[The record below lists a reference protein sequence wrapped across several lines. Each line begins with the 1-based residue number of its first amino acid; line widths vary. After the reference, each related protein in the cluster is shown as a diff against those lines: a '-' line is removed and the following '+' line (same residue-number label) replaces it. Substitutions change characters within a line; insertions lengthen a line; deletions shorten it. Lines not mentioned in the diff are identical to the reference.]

1 MKLNKVILAST
12 LALGLF
18 AFDKEASANEWKAR
32 GVDEVKSELVTEDNT
47 TSYTIKYGDT
57 LGVIG
62 KASGLSVNELAGIN
76 DIDNV
81 DFILPGNKVLFE
93 ADDLGNIDSVSIT
106 NEQEEVLV
114 EETVTEEPVSEEPLM
129 TEPVAEEVPY
139 STPEYVVEEETYA
152 PQASTSSEQEAKE
165 WIANKESG
173 GDYNITNP
181 TGKYIG
187 RYQLDRSYLNGDH
200 SPANQEKVADEYVAE
215 RYGSWAGAKQ
225 AWEQKGW
232 Y

>member
-18 AFDKEASANEWKAR
+18 AFDKEASASEWKAR
-32 GVDEVKSELVTEDNT
+32 GVEEVKSELVTEDNT

-62 KASGLSVNELAGIN
+62 KASGLSVNELASIN
-76 DIDNV
+76 GIDNV
-81 DFILPGNKVLFE
+81 DFILPGNKVSFE
-93 ADDLGNIDSVSIT
+93 ENNLGNIDSVSIT

-114 EETVTEEPVSEEPLM
+114 EETVTEEPVV
-129 TEPVAEEVPY
+129 TAPVVEEVPY
-139 STPEYVVEEETYA
+139 STPEYVEEEETYA

-165 WIANKESG
+165 WIIQKESNG
-173 GDYNITNP
+173 NP
-181 TGKYIG
+181 QARNGQYYG
-187 RYQLDRSYLNGDH
+187 LFQLGDH
-200 SPANQEKVADEYVAE
+200 LIEDGASVQEQHAVANNYVNE
-215 RYGSWAGAKQ
+215 RYGSWVGAKQ
-225 AWEQKGW
+225 AWQQKGW

>member
-18 AFDKEASANEWKAR
+18 AFDKEASASEWKAR

-114 EETVTEEPVSEEPLM
+114 EETVTEEPVV
-129 TEPVAEEVPY
+129 TAPVAEEVPY
-139 STPEYVVEEETYA
+139 SAPEYVAEEEETYA

-165 WIANKESG
+165 WIIQKESNG
-173 GDYNITNP
+173 NP
-181 TGKYIG
+181 QARNGQYYG
-187 RYQLDRSYLNGDH
+187 LFQLGDH
-200 SPANQEKVADEYVAE
+200 LIEDGASVQEQHEVANNYVAE
-215 RYGSWAGAKQ
+215 RYGSWSGAKQ
-225 AWEQKGW
+225 AWQQKGW

>member
-18 AFDKEASANEWKAR
+18 AFDKEASASEWKAR
-32 GVDEVKSELVTEDNT
+32 GVEEVKSELVTEDNT

-62 KASGLSVNELAGIN
+62 KASGLSVKELASIN

-81 DFILPGNKVLFE
+81 DFILPGNKVSFE
-93 ADDLGNIDSVSIT
+93 EDESGNIDSVSIT

-114 EETVTEEPVSEEPLM
+114 EETVTEEPVV
-129 TEPVAEEVPY
+129 TAPVAEEVPY
-139 STPEYVVEEETYA
+139 SAPEYVEEEEETYA

-165 WIANKESG
+165 WIIQKESNG
-173 GDYNITNP
+173 NP
-181 TGKYIG
+181 QARNGQYYG
-187 RYQLDRSYLNGDH
+187 LFQLGDH
-200 SPANQEKVADEYVAE
+200 LIEDGASVQEQHAVANNYVNE
-215 RYGSWAGAKQ
+215 RYGSWVGAKQ
-225 AWEQKGW
+225 AWQQKGW

>member
-1 MKLNKVILAST
+1 MKLNKVIIAST

-18 AFDKEASANEWKAR
+18 AFDKEASASEWKAR
-32 GVDEVKSELVTEDNT
+32 GVEEVKSELVTEDNT

-62 KASGLSVNELAGIN
+62 KASGLDVNELASIN

-81 DFILPGNKVLFE
+81 DFILPGNKVLLE
-93 ADDLGNIDSVSIT
+93 SDDLGNIDSVSIT

-152 PQASTSSEQEAKE
+152 PQTSTSSEQEAKE

-187 RYQLDRSYLNGDH
+187 KYQLDRSYLNGDH
-200 SPANQEKVADEYVAE
+200 SPANQEKVANEYVAE
-215 RYGSWAGAKQ
+215 RYGSWVGAKQ
-225 AWEQKGW
+225 AWQQKGW

>member
-62 KASGLSVNELAGIN
+62 KASGLDVNELASIN

-93 ADDLGNIDSVSIT
+93 SDDLGNIDSVSIT

-114 EETVTEEPVSEEPLM
+114 EETVTEEPVV
-129 TEPVAEEVPY
+129 TAPVAEEVPY
-139 STPEYVVEEETYA
+139 SAPEYVAEEEETYA
-152 PQASTSSEQEAKE
+152 PQASTSSEQEAKD
-165 WIANKESG
+165 WIIQRESNG
-173 GDYNITNP
+173 NP
-181 TGKYIG
+181 QARNGQYYG
-187 RYQLDRSYLNGDH
+187 LFQLGDH
-200 SPANQEKVADEYVAE
+200 LIEDGASVQEQHAVANNYVNE
-215 RYGSWAGAKQ
+215 RYGSWVGAKQ
-225 AWEQKGW
+225 AWQQKGW

>member
-1 MKLNKVILAST
+1 MKLNKVILASA

-18 AFDKEASANEWKAR
+18 AFDKEASASEWKAR
-32 GVDEVKSELVTEDNT
+32 GVEEVKSELVTEDNT

-62 KASGLSVNELAGIN
+62 KASGLSVKELASIN

-81 DFILPGNKVLFE
+81 DFILPGNKVSFE
-93 ADDLGNIDSVSIT
+93 EDESGNIDSVSIT

-114 EETVTEEPVSEEPLM
+114 EETVTEEPVV
-129 TEPVAEEVPY
+129 TAPVAEEVPY
-139 STPEYVVEEETYA
+139 STPEYVEEEETYE

-165 WIANKESG
+165 WIIQKESNG
-173 GDYNITNP
+173 NP
-181 TGKYIG
+181 QARNGQYYG
-187 RYQLDRSYLNGDH
+187 LFQLGDH
-200 SPANQEKVADEYVAE
+200 LIEDGASVQEQHAVANNYVNE
-215 RYGSWAGAKQ
+215 RYGSWVGAKQ
-225 AWEQKGW
+225 AWQQKGW

>member
-18 AFDKEASANEWKAR
+18 AFDKEASASEWKAR

-62 KASGLSVNELAGIN
+62 KASGLSVKELAGIN

-81 DFILPGNKVLFE
+81 DFILPGNKVSFE
-93 ADDLGNIDSVSIT
+93 EDDLGNIDSISIT

-114 EETVTEEPVSEEPLM
+114 EETVTEEPVV
-129 TEPVAEEVPY
+129 TAPVAEEVPY

-215 RYGSWAGAKQ
+215 RYGSWSNAKQ
-225 AWEQKGW
+225 EWQQKGW

>member
-1 MKLNKVILAST
+1 MKLNKAILAST

-18 AFDKEASANEWKAR
+18 AFDKEASASEWKAR

-62 KASGLSVNELAGIN
+62 KASGLGVNELASIN

-114 EETVTEEPVSEEPLM
+114 EETVTEEPVV
-129 TEPVAEEVPY
+129 TAPVAEEVPY
-139 STPEYVVEEETYA
+139 SAPEYVAEEEETYA

-173 GDYNITNP
+173 GDYNAYNPAGGYYGKYQLNP
-181 TGKYIG
+181 TLVAYGA
-187 RYQLDRSYLNGDH
+187 
-200 SPANQEKVADEYVAE
+200 SPAEQEVASDKYVNE
-215 RYGSWAGAKQ
+215 RYNGSWVQAKQ
-225 AWEQKGW
+225 HWQAKGW

>member
-1 MKLNKVILAST
+1 MKLNKVILASA

-18 AFDKEASANEWKAR
+18 AFDKEASASEWKAR
-32 GVDEVKSELVTEDNT
+32 GVEEVKSELVTEDNT

-62 KASGLSVNELAGIN
+62 KASGLSVKELASIN

-81 DFILPGNKVLFE
+81 DFILPGNKVSFE
-93 ADDLGNIDSVSIT
+93 EDESGNIDSVSIT

-114 EETVTEEPVSEEPLM
+114 EETVTEEPVV
-129 TEPVAEEVPY
+129 TAPVAEEVPY
-139 STPEYVVEEETYA
+139 TSPEYVEEEEDTYA

-165 WIANKESG
+165 WIIQKESNG
-173 GDYNITNP
+173 NP
-181 TGKYIG
+181 QARNGQYYG
-187 RYQLDRSYLNGDH
+187 LFQLGDH
-200 SPANQEKVADEYVAE
+200 LIEDGASVQEQHAVANNYVNE
-215 RYGSWAGAKQ
+215 RYGSWVGAKQ
-225 AWEQKGW
+225 AWQQKGW

>member
-114 EETVTEEPVSEEPLM
+114 EETVTEEPVVTTPAS
-129 TEPVAEEVPY
+129 EEVPY
-139 STPEYVVEEETYA
+139 SAPEYVVEEETYA
-152 PQASTSSEQEAKE
+152 PQASTSSEQEAKD
-165 WIANKESG
+165 WIIQRESNG
-173 GDYNITNP
+173 NP
-181 TGKYIG
+181 QARNGQYYG
-187 RYQLDRSYLNGDH
+187 LFQLGDH
-200 SPANQEKVADEYVAE
+200 LIEDGASVQEQHAVANNYVNE
-215 RYGSWAGAKQ
+215 RYGSWVGAKQ
-225 AWEQKGW
+225 AWQQKGW

>member
-18 AFDKEASANEWKAR
+18 AFDKEASASEWKAR

-62 KASGLSVNELAGIN
+62 KASGLGVNELASIN

-114 EETVTEEPVSEEPLM
+114 EETVTEEPVV
-129 TEPVAEEVPY
+129 TAPVAEEVPY
-139 STPEYVVEEETYA
+139 SAPEYVVEEEETYA
-152 PQASTSSEQEAKE
+152 PQANTSSEQEAKD
-165 WIANKESG
+165 WIIQRESNG
-173 GDYNITNP
+173 NP
-181 TGKYIG
+181 QARNGQYYG
-187 RYQLDRSYLNGDH
+187 LFQLGDH
-200 SPANQEKVADEYVAE
+200 LIEDGASVQEQHAVANNYVNE
-215 RYGSWAGAKQ
+215 RYGSWVGAKQ
-225 AWEQKGW
+225 AWQQKGW

>member
-62 KASGLSVNELAGIN
+62 KASGLGVNELAGIN

-93 ADDLGNIDSVSIT
+93 SDDLGNIDSVSIT

-187 RYQLDRSYLNGDH
+187 KYQLDRSYLNGDH
-200 SPANQEKVADEYVAE
+200 SPANQEKVANEYVAE
-215 RYGSWAGAKQ
+215 RYGSWSGAKQ
-225 AWEQKGW
+225 AWQQKGW

>member
-62 KASGLSVNELAGIN
+62 KASGLDVNELASIN

-93 ADDLGNIDSVSIT
+93 SDDLGNIDSVSIT

-165 WIANKESG
+165 WIIQKESNG
-173 GDYNITNP
+173 NP
-181 TGKYIG
+181 QARNGQYYG
-187 RYQLDRSYLNGDH
+187 LFQLGDH
-200 SPANQEKVADEYVAE
+200 LIEDGASVQEQHAVANNYVNE
-215 RYGSWAGAKQ
+215 RYGSWSGAKQ
-225 AWEQKGW
+225 AWQQKGW

>member
-1 MKLNKVILAST
+1 MKLNKVILASA

-18 AFDKEASANEWKAR
+18 AFDKEASASEWKAR
-32 GVDEVKSELVTEDNT
+32 GVEEVKSELVTEDNT

-62 KASGLSVNELAGIN
+62 KASGLSVKELASIN

-81 DFILPGNKVLFE
+81 DFILPGNKVSFE
-93 ADDLGNIDSVSIT
+93 EDESGNIDSVSIT

-114 EETVTEEPVSEEPLM
+114 EETVTEEPVV
-129 TEPVAEEVPY
+129 TAPVAEEVPY
-139 STPEYVVEEETYA
+139 TSPEYVEEEEETYA

-165 WIANKESG
+165 WIIQKESNG
-173 GDYNITNP
+173 NP
-181 TGKYIG
+181 QARNGQYYG
-187 RYQLDRSYLNGDH
+187 LFQLGDH
-200 SPANQEKVADEYVAE
+200 LIEDGASVQEQHAVANNYVNE
-215 RYGSWAGAKQ
+215 RYGSWVGAKQ
-225 AWEQKGW
+225 AWQQKGW

>member
-62 KASGLSVNELAGIN
+62 KASGLDVNELASIN

-93 ADDLGNIDSVSIT
+93 ADDLGNIDSISIT

-114 EETVTEEPVSEEPLM
+114 EETVTEEPVV
-129 TEPVAEEVPY
+129 TAPVAEEVPY
-139 STPEYVVEEETYA
+139 SAPEYVVEEEETYE
-152 PQASTSSEQEAKE
+152 PQSSTSSEQEAKD
-165 WIANKESG
+165 WIIQRESNG
-173 GDYNITNP
+173 NP
-181 TGKYIG
+181 QARNGQYYG
-187 RYQLDRSYLNGDH
+187 LFQLGDH
-200 SPANQEKVADEYVAE
+200 LIEDGASVQEQHAVANNYVNE
-215 RYGSWAGAKQ
+215 RYGSWVGAKQ
-225 AWEQKGW
+225 AWQQKGW

>member
-18 AFDKEASANEWKAR
+18 AFDKEASASEWKAR
-32 GVDEVKSELVTEDNT
+32 GVEEVKSELVTEDNT

-62 KASGLSVNELAGIN
+62 KASGLSVKELAGIN

-81 DFILPGNKVLFE
+81 DFILPGNKVSFE
-93 ADDLGNIDSVSIT
+93 EDDLGNIDSVSIT

-114 EETVTEEPVSEEPLM
+114 EETVTEEPVV
-129 TEPVAEEVPY
+129 TAPVAEEVPY
-139 STPEYVVEEETYA
+139 SAPEYVAEEEETYA
-152 PQASTSSEQEAKE
+152 PQASTSSEQEAKD
-165 WIANKESG
+165 WIIQRESSG
-173 GDYNITNP
+173 NP
-181 TGKYIG
+181 QARNGQYYG
-187 RYQLDRSYLNGDH
+187 LFQLGDH
-200 SPANQEKVADEYVAE
+200 LIEDGASVQEQHAVANNYVNE
-215 RYGSWAGAKQ
+215 RYGSWVKAKQ
-225 AWEQKGW
+225 EWQQKGW

>member
-12 LALGLF
+12 VALGLF
-18 AFDKEASANEWKAR
+18 AFDKEASASEWEAR
-32 GVDEVKSELVTEDNT
+32 GVDEVKSELVTEGNT

-62 KASGLSVNELAGIN
+62 KASGLSVDELASIN
-76 DIDNV
+76 NIDNV
-81 DFILPGNKVLFE
+81 DFILPGNKVSFE
-93 ADDLGNIDSVSIT
+93 SDDLGNIDSVSIT

-129 TEPVAEEVPY
+129 DEPVAEEVPY
-139 STPEYVVEEETYA
+139 SSPEYVVEETHV

-165 WIANKESG
+165 WIAQRESG
-173 GDYNITNP
+173 GDYNAYNP
-181 TGKYIG
+181 AGYYG
-187 RYQLDRSYLNGDH
+187 RYQLNPSLVRHGA
-200 SPANQEKVADEYVAE
+200 SPAEQEIASDKYVHE
-215 RYGSWAGAKQ
+215 RYGSWVQAK
-225 AWEQKGW
+225 AHWEANNW

>member
-62 KASGLSVNELAGIN
+62 KASGLGVNELASIN

-114 EETVTEEPVSEEPLM
+114 EETVTEEPVV
-129 TEPVAEEVPY
+129 TAPVAEEVPY
-139 STPEYVVEEETYA
+139 SAPEYVAEEEETYA

-165 WIANKESG
+165 WIIQKESNG
-173 GDYNITNP
+173 NP
-181 TGKYIG
+181 QARNGQYYG
-187 RYQLDRSYLNGDH
+187 LFQLGDH
-200 SPANQEKVADEYVAE
+200 LIEDGASVQEQHVVANNYVAE
-215 RYGSWAGAKQ
+215 RYGSWSGAKQ
-225 AWEQKGW
+225 AWQQKGW

>member
-32 GVDEVKSELVTEDNT
+32 GVDEVKTELVTEDNT

-93 ADDLGNIDSVSIT
+93 ADDLGNIDFVSIT

-114 EETVTEEPVSEEPLM
+114 EETVTEEPVV
-129 TEPVAEEVPY
+129 TTPVAEEVPY
-139 STPEYVVEEETYA
+139 SAPEYVVEEEEETYA

-173 GDYNITNP
+173 GDYNAYNPAGGYYGKYQLNP
-181 TGKYIG
+181 TLVAYGA
-187 RYQLDRSYLNGDH
+187 
-200 SPANQEKVADEYVAE
+200 SPAEQEIAVQEYVNE
-215 RYGSWAGAKQ
+215 RYNGSFVQAKAYWQ
-225 AWEQKGW
+225 ANGW

>member
-18 AFDKEASANEWKAR
+18 AFDKEASASEWKAR
-32 GVDEVKSELVTEDNT
+32 GVEEVKSELVTEDNT

-62 KASGLSVNELAGIN
+62 KASGLSVKELASIN

-81 DFILPGNKVLFE
+81 DFILPGNKVSFE
-93 ADDLGNIDSVSIT
+93 EDESGNIDSVSIT

-114 EETVTEEPVSEEPLM
+114 EETVTEEPVL
-129 TEPVAEEVPY
+129 TAPVAEEVPY
-139 STPEYVVEEETYA
+139 STPEYVEEEETYA
-152 PQASTSSEQEAKE
+152 PQASTSSEQEAKD
-165 WIANKESG
+165 WIIQKESNG
-173 GDYNITNP
+173 NP
-181 TGKYIG
+181 QARNGQYYG
-187 RYQLDRSYLNGDH
+187 LFQLGDH
-200 SPANQEKVADEYVAE
+200 LIEDGASVQEQHAVANNYVNE
-215 RYGSWAGAKQ
+215 RYGSWVGAKQ
-225 AWEQKGW
+225 AWQQKGW

>member
-62 KASGLSVNELAGIN
+62 KASGLGVNELAGIN

-93 ADDLGNIDSVSIT
+93 SDDLGNIDSVSIT

-200 SPANQEKVADEYVAE
+200 SPANQEKVANEYVAE
-215 RYGSWAGAKQ
+215 RYGSWSGAKQ
-225 AWEQKGW
+225 AWQQKGW

>member
-18 AFDKEASANEWKAR
+18 AFDKEASASEWKAR

-187 RYQLDRSYLNGDH
+187 KYQLDRSYLNGDH
-200 SPANQEKVADEYVAE
+200 SPANQEKVANEYVAE
-215 RYGSWAGAKQ
+215 RYGSWSGAKQ
-225 AWEQKGW
+225 AWQQKGW

>member
-1 MKLNKVILAST
+1 MKLNKVVLVST

-62 KASGLSVNELAGIN
+62 KASGLGVNELASIN

-93 ADDLGNIDSVSIT
+93 SDDLGNIDSVSIT

-114 EETVTEEPVSEEPLM
+114 EETVTEEPVV
-129 TEPVAEEVPY
+129 TAPVAEEVPY
-139 STPEYVVEEETYA
+139 SAPEYVAEEEETYA

-173 GDYNITNP
+173 GDYNAYNP
-181 TGKYIG
+181 AGGYYG
-187 RYQLDRSYLNGDH
+187 RYQLNPTLVAYGA
-200 SPANQEKVADEYVAE
+200 SPAEQEIAVQEYVNE
-215 RYGSWAGAKQ
+215 RYNGSFVQAKAHWQ
-225 AWEQKGW
+225 EKGW

>member
-1 MKLNKVILAST
+1 MKLNKVILASA

-18 AFDKEASANEWKAR
+18 AFDKEASASEWKAR
-32 GVDEVKSELVTEDNT
+32 GVEEVKSELVTEDNT

-62 KASGLSVNELAGIN
+62 KASGLSVKELASIN

-81 DFILPGNKVLFE
+81 DFILPGNKVSFE
-93 ADDLGNIDSVSIT
+93 EDESGNIDSVSIT

-114 EETVTEEPVSEEPLM
+114 EETVTEEPVV
-129 TEPVAEEVPY
+129 TAPVAEEVPY
-139 STPEYVVEEETYA
+139 SAPEYVEEEEETYA

-165 WIANKESG
+165 WIIQKESNG
-173 GDYNITNP
+173 NP
-181 TGKYIG
+181 QARNGQYYG
-187 RYQLDRSYLNGDH
+187 LFQLGDH
-200 SPANQEKVADEYVAE
+200 LIEDGASVQEQHAVANNYVNE
-215 RYGSWAGAKQ
+215 RYGSWVGAKQ
-225 AWEQKGW
+225 AWQQKGW

>member
-1 MKLNKVILAST
+1 MKLNKVVLVST

-18 AFDKEASANEWKAR
+18 TFDKEASASEWKAR
-32 GVDEVKSELVTEDNT
+32 GVEEVKAELVTEDNT

-62 KASGLSVNELAGIN
+62 KASGLDVNELASIN

-93 ADDLGNIDSVSIT
+93 SDDLGNIDSVSIT

-114 EETVTEEPVSEEPLM
+114 EETVTEEPVSEEHLM

-187 RYQLDRSYLNGDH
+187 KYQLDRSYLNGDH
-200 SPANQEKVADEYVAE
+200 SPANQEKVANEYVAE
-215 RYGSWAGAKQ
+215 RYGSWSGAKQ
-225 AWEQKGW
+225 AWQQKGW

>member
-18 AFDKEASANEWKAR
+18 AFDKEASASEWKAR

-62 KASGLSVNELAGIN
+62 KASGLGVNELASIN

-114 EETVTEEPVSEEPLM
+114 EETVTEEPVV
-129 TEPVAEEVPY
+129 TAPVAEEVPY
-139 STPEYVVEEETYA
+139 SAPEYVAEEEETYA

-165 WIANKESG
+165 WIIQKESNG
-173 GDYNITNP
+173 NP
-181 TGKYIG
+181 QARNGQYYG
-187 RYQLDRSYLNGDH
+187 LFQLGDH
-200 SPANQEKVADEYVAE
+200 LIEDGASVQEQHAVANNYVAE
-215 RYGSWAGAKQ
+215 RYGSWSNAKQ
-225 AWEQKGW
+225 AWQQKGW

>member
-1 MKLNKVILAST
+1 MKLNKVILASA

-18 AFDKEASANEWKAR
+18 AFDKEASASEWKAR
-32 GVDEVKSELVTEDNT
+32 DVEEVKSELVTEDNI

-62 KASGLSVNELAGIN
+62 KASGLGVNELASIN

-81 DFILPGNKVLFE
+81 DFILPGNKVSFE
-93 ADDLGNIDSVSIT
+93 EDESGNIDSVSIT

-114 EETVTEEPVSEEPLM
+114 EETVTEEPVV
-129 TEPVAEEVPY
+129 TAPVAEEVPY
-139 STPEYVVEEETYA
+139 STPEYVEEEETYA

-165 WIANKESG
+165 WIIQKESNG
-173 GDYNITNP
+173 NP
-181 TGKYIG
+181 QARNGQYYG
-187 RYQLDRSYLNGDH
+187 LFQLGDH
-200 SPANQEKVADEYVAE
+200 LIEDGASVQEQHAVANNYVNE
-215 RYGSWAGAKQ
+215 RYGSWVGAKQ
-225 AWEQKGW
+225 AWQQKGW

>member
-62 KASGLSVNELAGIN
+62 KASGLDVNELASIN

-114 EETVTEEPVSEEPLM
+114 EETVTEEPVV
-129 TEPVAEEVPY
+129 TAPVAEEVPY
-139 STPEYVVEEETYA
+139 SAPEYVVEEEETYE
-152 PQASTSSEQEAKE
+152 PQSSTSSEQEAKE
-165 WIANKESG
+165 WIIQKESNG
-173 GDYNITNP
+173 NP
-181 TGKYIG
+181 QARNGQYYG
-187 RYQLDRSYLNGDH
+187 LFQLGDH
-200 SPANQEKVADEYVAE
+200 LIEDGASVQEQHAVANNYVNE
-215 RYGSWAGAKQ
+215 RYGSWSGAKQ
-225 AWEQKGW
+225 AWQQKGW

>member
-1 MKLNKVILAST
+1 MKLNKFILAST

-62 KASGLSVNELAGIN
+62 KASGLDVNELASIN

-93 ADDLGNIDSVSIT
+93 SDDLGNIDSVSIT

-114 EETVTEEPVSEEPLM
+114 EETVTEEPVV
-129 TEPVAEEVPY
+129 TAPVAEEVPY
-139 STPEYVVEEETYA
+139 SAPEYVAEEEETYA

-165 WIANKESG
+165 WIIQKESNG
-173 GDYNITNP
+173 NP
-181 TGKYIG
+181 QARNGQYYG
-187 RYQLDRSYLNGDH
+187 LFQLGDH
-200 SPANQEKVADEYVAE
+200 LIEDGASVQEQHAVANNYVAE
-215 RYGSWAGAKQ
+215 RYGSWVGAKQ
-225 AWEQKGW
+225 AWQQKGW

>member
-62 KASGLSVNELAGIN
+62 KASGLDVNELASIN

-114 EETVTEEPVSEEPLM
+114 EETVTEEPVV
-129 TEPVAEEVPY
+129 TAPVAEEVPY
-139 STPEYVVEEETYA
+139 SAPEYVAEEEETYA

-165 WIANKESG
+165 WIIQKESNG
-173 GDYNITNP
+173 NP
-181 TGKYIG
+181 QARNGQYYG
-187 RYQLDRSYLNGDH
+187 LFQLGDH
-200 SPANQEKVADEYVAE
+200 LIEDGASVQEQHAVANNYVAE
-215 RYGSWAGAKQ
+215 RYGSWVGAKQ
-225 AWEQKGW
+225 AWQQKGW

>member
-1 MKLNKVILAST
+1 MKLNKVILASA

-18 AFDKEASANEWKAR
+18 AFDKEASASEWKAR
-32 GVDEVKSELVTEDNT
+32 GVEEVKSELVTEDNT

-62 KASGLSVNELAGIN
+62 KASGLSVKELASIN

-81 DFILPGNKVLFE
+81 DFILPGNKVSFE
-93 ADDLGNIDSVSIT
+93 EDNLGNIDSVSIT

-114 EETVTEEPVSEEPLM
+114 EETVTEEPVV
-129 TEPVAEEVPY
+129 TAPVAEEVPY
-139 STPEYVVEEETYA
+139 TSPEYVEEEEETYA

-173 GDYNITNP
+173 GDYNAYNP
-181 TGKYIG
+181 AGDYYG
-187 RYQLDRSYLNGDH
+187 RYQLNPTLVAYGA
-200 SPANQEKVADEYVAE
+200 SPAEQEVAVQKYVNE
-215 RYGSWAGAKQ
+215 RYNGSFVQAKAHWQ
-225 AWEQKGW
+225 VKGW

>member
-18 AFDKEASANEWKAR
+18 AFDKEASASEWKAR
-32 GVDEVKSELVTEDNT
+32 GVNEVKSELVTEDNT

-62 KASGLSVNELAGIN
+62 KASGLGVNELASIN

-114 EETVTEEPVSEEPLM
+114 EENVTEEPVV
-129 TEPVAEEVPY
+129 TAPVAEEVPY
-139 STPEYVVEEETYA
+139 SAPEYVAEEEETYA
-152 PQASTSSEQEAKE
+152 PQASASSEQEAKE
-165 WIANKESG
+165 WIIQRESNG
-173 GDYNITNP
+173 NP
-181 TGKYIG
+181 QARNGQYYG
-187 RYQLDRSYLNGDH
+187 LFQLGDH
-200 SPANQEKVADEYVAE
+200 LIEDGASVQEQHAVANNYVNE
-215 RYGSWAGAKQ
+215 RYGSWVGAKQ
-225 AWEQKGW
+225 AWQQKGW

>member
-18 AFDKEASANEWKAR
+18 AFDKEASASEWKAR
-32 GVDEVKSELVTEDNT
+32 GVEEVKSELVTEDNT

-62 KASGLSVNELAGIN
+62 KASGLGVNELASIN

-114 EETVTEEPVSEEPLM
+114 EETVAEEPVV
-129 TEPVAEEVPY
+129 TAPVAEEVPY
-139 STPEYVVEEETYA
+139 SAPEYVVEEETYA

-173 GDYNITNP
+173 GDYNAYNPAGGYYGKYQLNP
-181 TGKYIG
+181 TLVAYGA
-187 RYQLDRSYLNGDH
+187 
-200 SPANQEKVADEYVAE
+200 SPAEQEVASDKYVNE
-215 RYGSWAGAKQ
+215 RYNGSWVQAKQ
-225 AWEQKGW
+225 HWQAKGW

>member
-18 AFDKEASANEWKAR
+18 AFDKEASASEWKAR

-114 EETVTEEPVSEEPLM
+114 EETVTEEPVV
-129 TEPVAEEVPY
+129 TAPVAEEVPY
-139 STPEYVVEEETYA
+139 SAPEYVAEEEETYA

-165 WIANKESG
+165 WIIQKESNG
-173 GDYNITNP
+173 NP
-181 TGKYIG
+181 QARNGQYYG
-187 RYQLDRSYLNGDH
+187 LFQLGDH
-200 SPANQEKVADEYVAE
+200 LIEDGASVQEQHAVANNYVAE
-215 RYGSWAGAKQ
+215 RYGSWSGAKQ
-225 AWEQKGW
+225 AWQQKGW